1 MVSCPICSRES
12 SFLGKDFLSGKN
24 LYRLFGCHACH
35 LNFWEPRKIF
45 PEYYETLD
53 DTSSAYLIRHSGI
66 YNLQFWH
73 LYFLR
78 RFHPRKET
86 RILDVGCGDAS
97 FILYCHTKGAEVF
110 GVDFD
115 KKSLEAARNKLDS
128 ERLFYRS
135 LSDFVLYAKPK
146 GLRFDI
152 ITCFEVLEHQDEP
165 GRFLEDIRSLLKPG
179 GWLIGSV
186 PNRDRFLVNGSRRA
200 GDGDFPPHHFL
211 WFSEDSLL
219 NALNGAGFIPQVHV
233 IPWTPEAMAEV
244 LQILLAGSFLRNLR
258 MRTFRK
264 LDMTRRLEVSG
275 RSRYLNVFIFLKKFL
290 QLPFYPVAFFI
301 ARLSAKKGPNL
312 YFEARLPG
320 RLSL

>member
-1 MVSCPICSRES
+1 MNTK
-12 SFLGKDFLSGKN
+12 L
-24 LYRLFGCHACH
+24 
-35 LNFWEPRKIF
+35 
-45 PEYYETLD
+45 
-53 DTSSAYLIRHSGI
+53 
-66 YNLQFWH
+66 
-73 LYFLR
+73 
-78 RFHPRKET
+78 
-86 RILDVGCGDAS
+86 LDVGCGEGS
-97 FILYCHTKGAEVF
+97 FLLYCAKKGVDAW

-128 ERLFYRS
+128 ERLFYGS
-135 LSDFVLYAKPK
+135 LSDFVLYARAK

-165 GRFLEDIRSLLKPG
+165 GRFLEYIRSLLKPG

-186 PNRDRFLVNGSRRA
+186 PNRDRFLVNVSRRA
-200 GDGDFPPHHFL
+200 GYIDDFPPHHFL
-211 WFSEDSLL
+211 WFSEDSLINIL
-219 NALNGAGFIPQVHV
+219 STGGFIPSVEV
-233 IPWTPEAMAEV
+233 IPWPTEAMAEV

-301 ARLSAKKGPNL
+301 ARLSAKKGPKL

-320 RLSL
+320 RLPL